1 MDPAKMMVR
10 AVNTARFDVNTIEAI
25 EADKSATSEAG
36 AFVALVAVI
45 GSIGS
50 IFSLGLGG
58 FIATL
63 VVSLLG
69 WALWA
74 FIAQFVA
81 SKLFGVTTTDFGEMA
96 RVTGYA
102 QGPRVLG
109 LFGFIP
115 LLGWI
120 FGAVAFVWS
129 TALIVIGIRQAA
141 DFDTNKAVMTALAGL
156 IPFLIGFAIINSV
169 FG

>member
-10 AVNTARFDVNTIEAI
+10 AVNTAKFDINTIEAI
-25 EADKSATSEAG
+25 EADKSATPEAG
-36 AFVALVAVI
+36 AFVAAVALI
-45 GSIGS
+45 GSIGTL
-50 IFSLGLGG
+50 FSLGLGAMLAS
-58 FIATL
+58 I
-63 VVSLLG
+63 VVALLG

-102 QGPRVLG
+102 QGPGLLG

-120 FGAVAFVWS
+120 LGAVSFVWT

-141 DFDTNKAVMTALAGL
+141 DFDTGKAVATALAGL
-156 IPFLIGFAIINSV
+156 IPFLIGFVIINSV
-169 FG
+169 FS

>member
-10 AVNTARFDVNTIEAI
+10 AVNTAKFDVNTIEAI
-25 EADKSATSEAG
+25 EADKSATGEAG
-36 AFVALVAVI
+36 IFVAAVAII
-45 GSIGS
+45 GSIGAL
-50 IFSLGLGG
+50 FSLNLGG
-58 FIATL
+58 MIATIIM
-63 VVSLLG
+63 SLIG

-81 SKLFGVTTTDFGEMA
+81 SKVFGVTTTDFGEMA

-115 LLGWI
+115 LLGWLM
-120 FGAVAFVWS
+120 GAIAFIWS
-129 TALIVIGIRQAA
+129 TALIVVGIRQAA
-141 DFDTNKAVMTALAGL
+141 DFDTGKAIATTLAGL
-156 IPFLIGFAIINSV
+156 IPFMIGMAVINAI
-169 FG
+169 F